1 MTFVDISSRIR
12 RHAAERP
19 DDEALVV
26 DGRRIRWAAFDRRID
41 RCANAL
47 IGQGV
52 RPGDR
57 VVILAPTSAAYLET
71 FLGILRAGAVAVPL
85 SPLAGEDALRAMIVD
100 SGAVALCAGA
110 GTRDLAEACA
120 GPVACRIAFDFA
132 APGWLDYR
140 AIAIDGAAPDVAL
153 TPEMGFNLI
162 YSSGTTGTPKGIVHN
177 HATRTV
183 TLDRLVGLGFGP
195 DCRTLVATP
204 LYSNTTLAA
213 WLPTVGLGGTVVLM
227 TKFEAR
233 RYLELA
239 QAERITHTILVPV
252 QYQRILADPE
262 FDRFDLAAFRFKMV
276 TSAPIRAQ
284 AKREIVDRWPGPL
297 LEMYGLTEGGGL
309 CTLDVGANPDKLDT
323 VGKPAWGCDMRIID
337 DRGVELPAGQVG
349 EIVGRGPVM
358 MSGYHNQPDRTAE
371 ILWHGPAGEVFFRS
385 GDLGWFDE
393 DGFLHL
399 SDRRKDMIISGGFNI
414 YATDLEVVLSAH
426 PDVRDVAVIG
436 VPSAE
441 WGETPLALV
450 VLRDGA
456 TLTPED
462 LRGWANAKL
471 GKAQRISAVEHR
483 DSLPRNALGKI
494 LKRELRAPYWQQ

>member
-1 MTFVDISSRIR
+1 MTFVDIGTRIA

-19 DDEALVV
+19 QAEALVV
-26 DGRRIRWAAFDRRID
+26 GDQRISWAEFDRAVNR
-41 RCANAL
+41 RANLL

-57 VVILAPTSAAYLET
+57 VAILAPTSAAYLET
-71 FLGILRAGAVAVPL
+71 FLGTLRAGASAVPL
-85 SPLAGEDALRAMIVD
+85 SPMAAPDALRAMISD
-100 SGAVALCAGA
+100 SGAVVLCAA
-110 GTRDLAEACA
+110 SATRDQAEACA
-120 GPVACRIAFDFA
+120 GPDVGRIAFDFA
-132 APGWLDYR
+132 APGW
-140 AIAIDGAAPDVAL
+140 IDGAAPVAD
-153 TPEMGFNLI
+153 TPPGVTITPQMGFNLI

-177 HATRTV
+177 HDTRTV

-227 TKFEAR
+227 TKFDAHR
-233 RYLELA
+233 FLELA
-239 QAERITHTILVPV
+239 QGERITHTVLVPV
-252 QYQRILADPE
+252 QYQRILAEPD
-262 FDRFDLAAFRFKMV
+262 FDRFDLTSFRFKMV

-309 CTLDVGANPDKLDT
+309 CTLDVGANPGKLDT
-323 VGKPAWGCDMRIID
+323 VGKPAWGCDMRILD
-337 DRGVELPAGQVG
+337 DRGVELPPGQVG

-371 ILWHGPAGEVFFRS
+371 MIWRSPEGEVFFRS
-385 GDLGWFDE
+385 GDLGWFDA

-399 SDRRKDMIISGGFNI
+399 SDRKKDMIISGGFNI
-414 YATDLEVVLSAH
+414 FATDLEVVLAAH

-436 VPSAE
+436 IPSAE

-450 VLRDGA
+450 VTRPGTTVTAD
-456 TLTPED
+456 D
-462 LRGWANAKL
+462 LRGWANAQL
-471 GKAQRISAVEHR
+471 GKAQRISAVEFR

-494 LKRELRAPYWQQ
+494 LKRELRAPYWPA

>member
-1 MTFVDISSRIR
+1 MTFVDISTRIA

-19 DDEALVV
+19 EDEALVV
-26 DGRRIRWAAFDRRID
+26 DGARIGWAAFDRRIS

-47 IGQGV
+47 IGLGV

-57 VVILAPTSAAYLET
+57 VAIVAPTSAAYLET

-85 SPLAGEDALRAMIVD
+85 SPMAGADALRAMLKD

-110 GTRDLAEACA
+110 ATRELAEACA
-120 GPVACRIAFDFA
+120 GPIACRIAFDFA
-132 APGWLDYR
+132 GPGWLGYESLATDTTR
-140 AIAIDGAAPDVAL
+140 PDVAI
-153 TPEMGFNLI
+153 TPELGFNLI

-183 TLDRLVGLGFGP
+183 TLDALVGLGFGP

-213 WLPTVGLGGTVVLM
+213 WLPTLGLGGTVVLM
-227 TKFEAR
+227 TKFDAH

-239 QAERITHTILVPV
+239 EGERITHTVLVPV
-252 QYQRILADPE
+252 QYQRILADPG
-262 FDRFDLAAFRFKMV
+262 FDRFDLTSFRFKLV
-276 TSAPIRAQ
+276 TSAPIRAA
-284 AKREIVDRWPGPL
+284 AKREIVERWPGPL

-337 DRGVELPAGQVG
+337 EQGVELAQGQVG

-371 ILWHGPAGEVFFRS
+371 IIWRSPEGEVFFRS
-385 GDLGWFDE
+385 GDLGWFDA

-399 SDRRKDMIISGGFNI
+399 SDRKKDMIISGGFNI
-414 YATDLEVVLSAH
+414 YATDLEVVLAAH
-426 PDVRDVAVIG
+426 PGVRDAAVIG
-436 VPSAE
+436 IPSKE

-450 VLRDGA
+450 VMRDGA
-456 TLTPED
+456 AETPED
-462 LRGWANAKL
+462 LRGWANERL
-471 GKAQRISAVEHR
+471 GKAQRISAVEFR
-483 DSLPRNALGKI
+483 DALPRNALGKI
-494 LKRELRAPYWQQ
+494 LKRELREPYR